1 MLVHFVDYGSV
12 SWCAEDKVI
21 RMSASSLCPC
31 SLQVRRKL
39 FMLETPVQS
48 LTVRLAG
55 LAPLGQGGWEKD
67 TLDLLHSTLVEQQ
80 LRLEVKK
87 PMDSLPMVA
96 RVWFARIDVNRML
109 LSNGF
114 ARVED
119 EETSFGKED

>member
-1 MLVHFVDYGSV
+1 
-12 SWCAEDKVI
+12 
-21 RMSASSLCPC
+21 
-31 SLQVRRKL
+31 
-39 FMLETPVQS
+39 MLETPVQS

-55 LAPLGQGGWEKD
+55 LSPLGQGGWEKD